1 MIRLLVADDHA
12 ILRKGL
18 KQLFS
23 LEADITVAGEAT
35 NGSEVLRLV
44 REQEFDLLLLDMT
57 MEGVSGT
64 ELISHVKAFKATLPI
79 LMLSMHKVS
88 QVAILALRA
97 GADGYITK
105 DSEPETLLNAIR
117 KVASGGKYIDPVLAE
132 EIAYNTTFPQKV
144 LPHEQ
149 LSSRE
154 LEVFRLLVAGRNV
167 NEIAE
172 QLLLSNKTV
181 STYKIRIMEKMDIHN
196 VADMVR
202 YAVQHNLAE

>member
-35 NGSEVLRLV
+35 NGAEVLRLV

-88 QVAILALRA
+88 QVAIHALRA

-105 DSEPETLLNAIR
+105 DSEPEILLAAIR

-132 EIAYNTTFPQKV
+132 EIAYNTTFPQMV

-154 LEVFRLLVAGRNV
+154 LAVFRLLVAGRNV

-181 STYKIRIMEKMDIHN
+181 STYKIRIMEKMNIHN

-202 YAVQHNLAE
+202 YAVQHNFAE